1 MVQFDFNSLLK
12 TMDKAGIMAMVEKEV
27 DKVIAAA
34 KAKEIEQERYKIAK
48 ANVACDNYSVD
59 DLIILDA
66 RLNRMADTKIEEA
79 KTIPADT
86 IKAGKMPKKYP
97 PIESIEEPIMKAEI
111 MTPKEFEELLLNA
124 SLRDIKKRKKSSEKT
139 TYDEYFKDSFF

>member
-1 MVQFDFNSLLK
+1 MIQFDFNSLLK

-27 DKVIAAA
+27 DKVIAAKA
-34 KAKEIEQERYKIAK
+34 AKEVEQERYKIAK

-66 RLNRMADTKIEEA
+66 RLNRMADTKVEEA
-79 KTIPADT
+79 KSIRADF
-86 IKAGKMPKKYP
+86 IEAGKKPKYP
-97 PIESIEEPIMKAEI
+97 IETKPVI
-111 MTPKEFEELLLNA
+111 MTPEEFMKFLDT
-124 SLRDIKKRKKSSEKT
+124 SLGDIKSKKSSEKK

>member
-1 MVQFDFNSLLK
+1 MIQFDFNSLLN

-27 DKVIAAA
+27 DKVIAAKA
-34 KAKEIEQERYKIAK
+34 AKEVEQERYEMAK
-48 ANVACDNYSVD
+48 ANVASDNYSVD

-79 KTIPADT
+79 KSIPADFVE
-86 IKAGKMPKKYP
+86 AGKMPKKYP
-97 PIESIEEPIMKAEI
+97 IESKPLI
-111 MTPKEFEELLLNA
+111 MTPEEFAEFLNA
-124 SLRDIKKRKKSSEKT
+124 SLGDIKRKKSSEKT

>member
-1 MVQFDFNSLLK
+1 MIQFDFNALLK

-27 DKVIAAA
+27 DKVIAAQT
-34 KAKEIEQERYKIAK
+34 AKEVEQERYKMAK

-66 RLNRMADTKIEEA
+66 RLSRMADTKVEEA
-79 KTIPADT
+79 KSIPADF

-97 PIESIEEPIMKAEI
+97 PIESNPLI
-111 MTPKEFEELLLNA
+111 MTPEEFAKFLDA
-124 SLRDIKKRKKSSEKT
+124 SLEDIKKSKKSSEKKT
-139 TYDEYFKDSFF
+139 VDDYFKDTFF

>member
-1 MVQFDFNSLLK
+1 MIQFDFNSLLK

-27 DKVIAAA
+27 DKVIAAKA
-34 KAKEIEQERYKIAK
+34 AKEVEQERYKIAK

-66 RLNRMADTKIEEA
+66 RLNRKADTKIEEA
-79 KTIPADT
+79 KTIPADF
-86 IKAGKMPKKYP
+86 IKAGKKPKYP
-97 PIESIEEPIMKAEI
+97 IETKPLI
-111 MTPKEFEELLLNA
+111 MTPEEFAEFLEA
-124 SLRDIKKRKKSSEKT
+124 SLGDIKRKKSSEKT

>member
-1 MVQFDFNSLLK
+1 MIQFDFNSLLN
-12 TMDKAGIMAMVEKEV
+12 TMDKAGIMAMVEREV
-27 DKVIAAA
+27 DKAIAA
-34 KAKEIEQERYKIAK
+34 KAAKEEEAEQERYKIAK
-48 ANVACDNYSVD
+48 TNVACDNYSVD

-97 PIESIEEPIMKAEI
+97 IETKPLI
-111 MTPKEFEELLLNA
+111 MTPEEFAEFLNA
-124 SLRDIKKRKKSSEKT
+124 SLEDIKKRKKSSEKT

>member
-1 MVQFDFNSLLK
+1 MIQFDFNSLLK

-27 DKVIAAA
+27 DKVIADER
-34 KAKEIEQERYKIAK
+34 AKEVEQERYKIAK

-66 RLNRMADTKIEEA
+66 RLNKMADTKVEA
-79 KTIPADT
+79 AKSIPADFVE
-86 IKAGKMPKKYP
+86 AGKMPKKHP
-97 PIESIEEPIMKAEI
+97 SIETKPLI
-111 MTPKEFEELLLNA
+111 MTPEEFAKFLDA
-124 SLRDIKKRKKSSEKT
+124 SLGDIKKRKKSSEKT

>member
-27 DKVIAAA
+27 DKVIADKAA
-34 KAKEIEQERYKIAK
+34 KEVEQERYKMAK
-48 ANVACDNYSVD
+48 ANVASDNYSID

-66 RLNRMADTKIEEA
+66 RLSRMADTKIEEA
-79 KTIPADT
+79 KSIPADF
-86 IKAGKMPKKYP
+86 IEAGKMPKKYP
-97 PIESIEEPIMKAEI
+97 IETKPLI
-111 MTPKEFEELLLNA
+111 MTPEEFAKFLDA
-124 SLRDIKKRKKSSEKT
+124 SLGDIKKRKKSSEKT

>member
-27 DKVIAAA
+27 DKVIAAKA
-34 KAKEIEQERYKIAK
+34 AKEVEQERYKIAK

-66 RLNRMADTKIEEA
+66 RLNRKADTKIEEA
-79 KTIPADT
+79 KTIPADF
-86 IKAGKMPKKYP
+86 IKAGKKPKYP
-97 PIESIEEPIMKAEI
+97 IETKPLI
-111 MTPKEFEELLLNA
+111 MTPEEFAKFLEAALG
-124 SLRDIKKRKKSSEKT
+124 DIKRKKSSEKT

>member
-1 MVQFDFNSLLK
+1 MIQFDFNSLLK

-27 DKVIAAA
+27 DKVIAAQT
-34 KAKEIEQERYKIAK
+34 AKEVEQERYKMAK

-66 RLNRMADTKIEEA
+66 RLSRMADTKVEEA
-79 KTIPADT
+79 KSIPADF

-97 PIESIEEPIMKAEI
+97 IETKPLI
-111 MTPKEFEELLLNA
+111 MTPEEFAEFLNA
-124 SLRDIKKRKKSSEKT
+124 SLGDIKRKKSSEKT

>member
-1 MVQFDFNSLLK
+1 MIQFDFNSLLK

-27 DKVIAAA
+27 DKVIAAKA
-34 KAKEIEQERYKIAK
+34 AKEVEQERYKIAK

-97 PIESIEEPIMKAEI
+97 IETKPVI
-111 MTPKEFEELLLNA
+111 MTPEEFAEFLNA
-124 SLRDIKKRKKSSEKT
+124 SLGDIKRKKSSEKT

>member
-27 DKVIAAA
+27 DKVIAAQT
-34 KAKEIEQERYKIAK
+34 AKEVEQERYKMAK

-66 RLNRMADTKIEEA
+66 RLSRMADTKIEEA
-79 KTIPADT
+79 KSIPADF
-86 IKAGKMPKKYP
+86 IEAGKKPKYP
-97 PIESIEEPIMKAEI
+97 IETKPLI
-111 MTPKEFEELLLNA
+111 MTPEEFAEFLNA
-124 SLRDIKKRKKSSEKT
+124 SLEDIKKSKKSSEKKT
-139 TYDEYFKDSFF
+139 FNEYFKDSFF

>member
-1 MVQFDFNSLLK
+1 MIQFDFNSLLK

-27 DKVIAAA
+27 DKVIAAKA
-34 KAKEIEQERYKIAK
+34 AKEIEQERYKIAK

-97 PIESIEEPIMKAEI
+97 PIETNPLI

>member
-27 DKVIAAA
+27 DKVIAAKA
-34 KAKEIEQERYKIAK
+34 AKEVEQERYKIAK

-66 RLNRMADTKIEEA
+66 RLNRKADTKIEEA
-79 KTIPADT
+79 KSIPADF
-86 IKAGKMPKKYP
+86 IKAGKKPKYP
-97 PIESIEEPIMKAEI
+97 IETKPVI
-111 MTPKEFEELLLNA
+111 MTPEEFVKFFEA
-124 SLRDIKKRKKSSEKT
+124 SLGDIKRKKSSEKT

>member
-1 MVQFDFNSLLK
+1 MIQFDFNALLK

-27 DKVIAAA
+27 DKVIAAKA
-34 KAKEIEQERYKIAK
+34 AKEVEQERYKIAK

-66 RLNRMADTKIEEA
+66 RLSRMADTKVEEA
-79 KTIPADT
+79 KSIPADF
-86 IKAGKMPKKYP
+86 IEAGKKPKYP
-97 PIESIEEPIMKAEI
+97 IETKPVI
-111 MTPKEFEELLLNA
+111 MTPEEFVKFFEA
-124 SLRDIKKRKKSSEKT
+124 SLGDIKRKKSSEKT

>member
-1 MVQFDFNSLLK
+1 MIQFDFNSLLN

-34 KAKEIEQERYKIAK
+34 KAKELEQERYKIAK

-66 RLNRMADTKIEEA
+66 RLNRMANTKVEEA
-79 KTIPADT
+79 KSIPADT
-86 IKAGKMPKKYP
+86 IKAGKMPKH
-97 PIESIEEPIMKAEI
+97 PIETKPLI
-111 MTPKEFEELLLNA
+111 MTPEEF
-124 SLRDIKKRKKSSEKT
+124 IKFLDTSIEGNKNKKCSEKT
-139 TYDEYFKDSFF
+139 TYDGRSYGPGFDSFF

>member
-27 DKVIAAA
+27 DKVIAAQT
-34 KAKEIEQERYKIAK
+34 AKEIEQERYKMAK
-48 ANVACDNYSVD
+48 ANVASDNYSID

-66 RLNRMADTKIEEA
+66 RLSRMADTKIEEA
-79 KTIPADT
+79 KSIPADF
-86 IKAGKMPKKYP
+86 IKPGKKPKYP
-97 PIESIEEPIMKAEI
+97 IETKPVIMSPEEFVKF
-111 MTPKEFEELLLNA
+111 FEA
-124 SLRDIKKRKKSSEKT
+124 SLGDIKRKKSSEKT

>member
-27 DKVIAAA
+27 DKVIAAKA
-34 KAKEIEQERYKIAK
+34 AKEVEQERHKIAK

-66 RLNRMADTKIEEA
+66 RLNRKADTKVEEA
-79 KTIPADT
+79 KSIPADF
-86 IKAGKMPKKYP
+86 IEAGKMPKYP
-97 PIESIEEPIMKAEI
+97 IKTKPLI
-111 MTPKEFEELLLNA
+111 MTPEEFAEFLNA
-124 SLRDIKKRKKSSEKT
+124 SLGDIKRKKSSEKT

>member
-1 MVQFDFNSLLK
+1 MIQFDFNSLLK

-27 DKVIAAA
+27 DKVIAAKA
-34 KAKEIEQERYKIAK
+34 AKEVEQERYKIAK

-66 RLNRMADTKIEEA
+66 RLNRMADTKVEEA
-79 KTIPADT
+79 KSIPADF
-86 IKAGKMPKKYP
+86 IEAGKKPKYP
-97 PIESIEEPIMKAEI
+97 IETKPVI
-111 MTPKEFEELLLNA
+111 MTPEEFVKFFEA
-124 SLRDIKKRKKSSEKT
+124 SLGDIKRKKSSEKT